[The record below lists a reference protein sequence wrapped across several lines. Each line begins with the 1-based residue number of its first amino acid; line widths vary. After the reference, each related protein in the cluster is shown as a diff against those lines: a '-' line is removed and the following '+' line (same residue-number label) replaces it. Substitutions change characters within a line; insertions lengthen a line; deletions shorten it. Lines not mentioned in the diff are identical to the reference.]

1 MKTVLIFLI
10 LTLPTFLSF
19 GENVLHMAES
29 KSITKAEVESLPIAM
44 HGYDVLSYHVASGA
58 IVGSSTYQAVY
69 NGQRYLFAS
78 KENQERFS
86 KNPEKFLPEF
96 NGYCAQSLVEDK
108 LVEAD
113 PKLFLIDEGK
123 LYFFSKPQALAKWQL
138 EKESNYTRANK
149 RWKYEAVKLAE
160 QKEARKK
167 WMNEGKV
174 QLFTF

>member
-1 MKTVLIFLI
+1 M
-10 LTLPTFLSF
+10 
-19 GENVLHMAES
+19 
-29 KSITKAEVESLPIAM
+29 
-44 HGYDVLSYHVASGA
+44 
-58 IVGSSTYQAVY
+58 
-69 NGQRYLFAS
+69 
-78 KENQERFS
+78 
-86 KNPEKFLPEF
+86 
-96 NGYCAQSLVEDK
+96 VEDK